1 MIDTS
6 RLIQTFLDLVQIDS
20 LTFNEGGVAEYV
32 AERLKNLGI
41 EVEIDSAGQKVGSNT
56 GNVIAFLPGSNAP
69 TILFIAH
76 MDTVSP
82 GENIKPRIENNLIKS
97 NGQTILGADDKA
109 GIAIILEL
117 FQTVLENNLSHGGIE
132 AVFTIAEEKGLLG
145 SKNLELSR
153 LRGRYAYVLDGD
165 GPVGGIVIKAPS
177 QNSIKATFYGKAA
190 HAGLE
195 PEKGINA
202 IQAVSLAISRMKLG
216 RIDGETTS
224 NIGVIKG
231 GLASNIVP
239 AEAEI
244 EGEARSHSEQ
254 KLNSQTKLMCDCIKE
269 ASKTVGT
276 RVEIDLSR
284 AYDAFTLSEQD
295 EVVKLAVEAA
305 RKIGMAPKLIASGG
319 GSDTNIFNKAGI
331 PAVNLSVGY
340 TNVHST
346 NEQIAVK
353 DLELAAR
360 LAVEIVSCPEV
371 LRGN

>member
-177 QNSIKATFYGKAA
+177 QNSIKAIFYGKAA

-360 LAVEIVSCPEV
+360 LAVEIVKASA
-371 LRGN
+371 